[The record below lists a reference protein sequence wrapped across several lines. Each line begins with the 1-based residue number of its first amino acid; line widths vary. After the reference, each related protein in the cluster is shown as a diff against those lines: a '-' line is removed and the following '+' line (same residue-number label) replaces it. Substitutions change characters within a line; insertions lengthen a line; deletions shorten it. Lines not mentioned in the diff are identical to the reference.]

1 MADVTEGDPTRV
13 DSTEAIRRA
22 AERAAADRGD
32 DGGKDRA
39 EGDGSG
45 SGGGG
50 GGEGGGGDGGGGDGG
65 GGEGGG
71 GDSGGGEGGGGDGR
85 KGEPAGGSKRG
96 GDVAGAERDPGS
108 GGDRS
113 GSGPGEDAVAQAALL
128 VRELIGGQGVS
139 DHRIADLIVGQLS
152 RVGVD
157 VPRVMREIQ
166 EARERDRVAVAAEE
180 IGGQLTDVV
189 KQIQVL
195 AGSAAAA
202 VDVRQKDLES
212 RAYMVIQ
219 ASLLAQAVLETLE
232 RKAARVVTRA
242 EDALS
247 KVDQLSNG
255 LGQAQAEVL
264 AAEKAAERW
273 EDRAAKV
280 GRGVWWWALVGG
292 FVGAVVGVSLGVFV
306 AG

>member
-1 MADVTEGDPTRV
+1 MAEVTEGDPTRV

-22 AERAAADRGD
+22 AERAAANR
-32 DGGKDRA
+32 GKDDA
-39 EGDGSG
+39 KGDG

-50 GGEGGGGDGGGGDGG
+50 GDDGGDDGGGDGGDDGGREDGGGHEGDGGGERRGGSSRGGGGASEPGSGRGGAEGGGGD
-65 GGEGGG
+65 
-71 GDSGGGEGGGGDGR
+71 
-85 KGEPAGGSKRG
+85 
-96 GDVAGAERDPGS
+96 V
-108 GGDRS
+108 
-113 GSGPGEDAVAQAALL
+113 VAQAALL
-128 VRELIGGQGVS
+128 VRELVGGQGVS

-180 IGGQLTDVV
+180 IGSQLTGVV
-189 KQIQVL
+189 NQIQSL

-232 RKAARVVTRA
+232 RKAVRVVTRA
-242 EDALS
+242 EDALV
-247 KVDQLSNG
+247 KVDELTNR
-255 LGQAQAEVL
+255 LGQAQSEVL

-306 AG
+306 GG

>member
-22 AERAAADRGD
+22 AERAAADRAD

-45 SGGGG
+45 SGGDGG
-50 GGEGGGGDGGGGDGG
+50 GGDGDGGGDGGGGDGG
-65 GGEGGG
+65 GG
-71 GDSGGGEGGGGDGR
+71 DGR
-85 KGEPAGGSKRG
+85 KGAGGSKPG
-96 GDVAGAERDPGS
+96 GDAAGTERDPGS

-113 GSGPGEDAVAQAALL
+113 GSGSDGEDAVAQAALL

-292 FVGAVVGVSLGVFV
+292 FVGAVVGVSLGVAV

>member
-1 MADVTEGDPTRV
+1 MADVTEGDATRV
-13 DSTEAIRRA
+13 ESAEAIRRA
-22 AERAAADRGD
+22 AARAAAERGD
-32 DGGKDRA
+32 DGAKNRA
-39 EGDGSG
+39 EGDGRG
-45 SGGGG
+45 SAGDD
-50 GGEGGGGDGGGGDGG
+50 GGGGDGGGGDGG
-65 GGEGGG
+65 NGDAGADRGRGGDAAGTEQDAAGGEDRGEAG
-71 GDSGGGEGGGGDGR
+71 SGGG
-85 KGEPAGGSKRG
+85 
-96 GDVAGAERDPGS
+96 
-108 GGDRS
+108 
-113 GSGPGEDAVAQAALL
+113 DAVAQAALL
-128 VRELIGGQGVS
+128 VRELLGGSGVS
-139 DHRIADLIVGQLS
+139 DHRVADLIVGQLS

-180 IGGQLTDVV
+180 IGAQLTDVV

-232 RKAARVVTRA
+232 RKAARVVTRV
-242 EDALS
+242 DDSLR
-247 KVDQLSNG
+247 KVDELSNG
-255 LGQAQAEVL
+255 LGQAQSEVL

-280 GRGVWWWALVGG
+280 GRGVWWWAMVGG
-292 FVGAVVGVSLGVFV
+292 FVGAVVGLSLGVLV
-306 AG
+306 GG

>member
-1 MADVTEGDPTRV
+1 MADVTEGDATRV
-13 DSTEAIRRA
+13 DSADAIRRA
-22 AERAAADRGD
+22 AARAEVGRGGEDRADGDGRGSDGD
-32 DGGKDRA
+32 D
-39 EGDGSG
+39 
-45 SGGGG
+45 G
-50 GGEGGGGDGGGGDGG
+50 GGEGGGGGG
-65 GGEGGG
+65 
-71 GDSGGGEGGGGDGR
+71 GR
-85 KGEPAGGSKRG
+85 KGEPAVGSRRG
-96 GDVAGAERDPGS
+96 GDVAGWEQEAGSGEGRGGAGS
-108 GGDRS
+108 GG
-113 GSGPGEDAVAQAALL
+113 EDVVAQAALL
-128 VRELIGGQGVS
+128 VRELVGGQGVS

-152 RVGVD
+152 RAGVD

-189 KQIQVL
+189 KQIQSL

-212 RAYMVIQ
+212 RSYMVIQ

-242 EDALS
+242 DDALR
-247 KVDQLSNG
+247 KVDELSNG
-255 LGQAQAEVL
+255 LGQAQSEVL
-264 AAEKAAERW
+264 AAEKAAEGW
-273 EDRAAKV
+273 EERAAKV

>member
-1 MADVTEGDPTRV
+1 MAEVTEGDATRV
-13 DSTEAIRRA
+13 DSMEAIRRA
-22 AERAAADRGD
+22 AARAAAGRGD
-32 DGGKDRA
+32 DGGDGRA
-39 EGDGSG
+39 EGDGRG
-45 SGGGG
+45 SGGN
-50 GGEGGGGDGGGGDGG
+50 DGG
-65 GGEGGG
+65 GGEDGDGDGGRDGDRARG
-71 GDSGGGEGGGGDGR
+71 GRKGAGREGGGEEERGAEAGGD
-85 KGEPAGGSKRG
+85 
-96 GDVAGAERDPGS
+96 DV
-108 GGDRS
+108 
-113 GSGPGEDAVAQAALL
+113 VAQAALL
-128 VRELIGGQGVS
+128 VRELVGGQGVS
-139 DHRIADLIVGQLS
+139 DHRIADIIVGQLS

-180 IGGQLTDVV
+180 IGAQLTEVV
-189 KQIQVL
+189 TQIQAL

-232 RKAARVVTRA
+232 RKAVRVVTRVD
-242 EDALS
+242 DALR
-247 KVDQLSNG
+247 KVDELSNG
-255 LGQAQAEVL
+255 LGQAQSEVL

>member
-1 MADVTEGDPTRV
+1 MAAAVTAVTTAV
-13 DSTEAIRRA
+13 T
-22 AERAAADRGD
+22 RAAAS
-32 DGGKDRA
+32 DGGGH
-39 EGDGSG
+39 EGDGGERRGG
-45 SGGGG
+45 SSRGGGG
-50 GGEGGGGDGGGGDGG
+50 ASEPGSGSAEKRGGAEGGGGD
-65 GGEGGG
+65 
-71 GDSGGGEGGGGDGR
+71 
-85 KGEPAGGSKRG
+85 
-96 GDVAGAERDPGS
+96 V
-108 GGDRS
+108 
-113 GSGPGEDAVAQAALL
+113 VAQAALL
-128 VRELIGGQGVS
+128 VRELVGGQGVS

-180 IGGQLTDVV
+180 IGSQLTGVV
-189 KQIQVL
+189 NQIQSL

-232 RKAARVVTRA
+232 RKAVRVVTRA
-242 EDALS
+242 EDALV
-247 KVDQLSNG
+247 KVDELTNR
-255 LGQAQAEVL
+255 LGQAQSEVL

-306 AG
+306 GG

>member
-1 MADVTEGDPTRV
+1 MAEVTEGDPTRV
-13 DSTEAIRRA
+13 DSDDAIRRA
-22 AERAAADRGD
+22 AARAEAERGGEDGKGRAVGDGRGSGGD
-32 DGGKDRA
+32 DGG
-39 EGDGSG
+39 GDD
-45 SGGGG
+45 GGGG
-50 GGEGGGGDGGGGDGG
+50 GG
-65 GGEGGG
+65 
-71 GDSGGGEGGGGDGR
+71 R
-85 KGEPAGGSKRG
+85 KGAPAGGSRRG
-96 GDVAGAERDPGS
+96 GEVAGPEGDRGTGEDRVGAGP
-108 GGDRS
+108 GGDDVV
-113 GSGPGEDAVAQAALL
+113 GQAALL
-128 VRELIGGQGVS
+128 VRELVGGQGVS

-166 EARERDRVAVAAEE
+166 EARERDRVSVAAEE
-180 IGGQLTDVV
+180 IGGQLSDVV
-189 KQIQVL
+189 KQIQSL

-232 RKAARVVTRA
+232 RKGVRVVTRV
-242 EDALS
+242 EDALG
-247 KVDQLSNG
+247 KVDELSDG
-255 LGQAQAEVL
+255 LGRAQSEVL

-292 FVGAVVGVSLGVFV
+292 FVGAVVGVSLGVLV
-306 AG
+306 GG

>member
-1 MADVTEGDPTRV
+1 MAEVTEGDATRV
-13 DSTEAIRRA
+13 DSMEAIQ
-22 AERAAADRGD
+22 RAAARAAAGRGG
-32 DGGKDRA
+32 DGGNGRA
-39 EGDGSG
+39 EGDGRG
-45 SGGGG
+45 SGG
-50 GGEGGGGDGGGGDGG
+50 DDGG
-65 GGEGGG
+65 GGEDGVGDGGRDGDPARGGAGQEGGSEEERGAEAG
-71 GDSGGGEGGGGDGR
+71 GD
-85 KGEPAGGSKRG
+85 
-96 GDVAGAERDPGS
+96 DV
-108 GGDRS
+108 
-113 GSGPGEDAVAQAALL
+113 VAQAALL
-128 VRELIGGQGVS
+128 VRELVGGQGVS

-180 IGGQLTDVV
+180 IGAQLTEVV
-189 KQIQVL
+189 TQIQAL

-242 EDALS
+242 DDALR
-247 KVDQLSNG
+247 KVDELSNG
-255 LGQAQAEVL
+255 LGQAQSEVL

>member
-1 MADVTEGDPTRV
+1 MAEVTEGDPTRV
-13 DSTEAIRRA
+13 DSDDAIRRA
-22 AERAAADRGD
+22 AARAEAERGGEGGKGRAGGDGRGSGGD
-32 DGGKDRA
+32 DGG
-39 EGDGSG
+39 GDD
-45 SGGGG
+45 GGGG
-50 GGEGGGGDGGGGDGG
+50 GGG
-65 GGEGGG
+65 
-71 GDSGGGEGGGGDGR
+71 
-85 KGEPAGGSKRG
+85 KGAPAGGSRRG
-96 GDVAGAERDPGS
+96 GEVAGPEGDRGTGEDRVGAGP
-108 GGDRS
+108 GGDDVV
-113 GSGPGEDAVAQAALL
+113 GQAALL
-128 VRELIGGQGVS
+128 VRELVGGQGVS

-166 EARERDRVAVAAEE
+166 EARERDRVSVAAEE

-189 KQIQVL
+189 KHIQSL

-232 RKAARVVTRA
+232 RKGVRVVTRV
-242 EDALS
+242 EDALG
-247 KVDQLSNG
+247 KVDELSDG
-255 LGQAQAEVL
+255 LGRAQSEVL

-292 FVGAVVGVSLGVFV
+292 FVGAVVGVSLGVLV
-306 AG
+306 GG